1 MPVTAGPIYP
11 GIKDGL
17 VFAIDPANKDSWV
30 GPTSNTVDN
39 LPTYNSN
46 ISGSIFNDTSGS
58 FGNDESFAFD
68 GSDDYILTNYL
79 GINAVTKCTI
89 SIWAK
94 TSNVIEGNFLY
105 GNRDSNPFPGIGCQ
119 TWTDGRI
126 YFYVASNAFLYFN
139 MANAGI
145 QNNNWFNLVFVFN
158 GSGLGNIDKVKIYVN
173 SNIVNYTN
181 SSNFP
186 SSLENSSRTLTIGYE
201 QAANSYWNGDIGN
214 FQIYNRALSS
224 TEILHNYNALKGRF
238 E

>member
-1 MPVTAGPIYP
+1 MKFGSITT
-11 GIKDGL
+11 GIITDGL
-17 VFAIDPANKDSWV
+17 VFNMDAANRASTIPSTSTLKTFNTIDTA
-30 GPTSNTVDN
+30 
-39 LPTYNSN
+39 
-46 ISGSIFNDTSGS
+46 ISGSIVTDATWVNGTPPTFN
-58 FGNDESFAFD
+58 FD
-68 GSDDYILTNYL
+68 GSDGYILTNYL
-79 GINAVTKCTI
+79 GINSVTKCVI

-158 GSGLGNIDKVKIYVN
+158 GSGSGNIDKVKIYVN

-201 QAANSYWNGDIGN
+201 QAANSYWNGDIGPIL
-214 FQIYNRALSS
+214 IYNRALSAG
-224 TEILHNYNALKGRF
+224 EVLQNYNRLKGRF
-238 E
+238 DLS